1 MNGWGKHKTIFPNFS
16 ALKTHFISNIYAL
29 VDHGIKFY
37 QFQSLSNLHFY
48 KTLNLEEMT
57 LCFHVQILP
66 MLSNKGEE
74 QSSTQL
80 NWHRLFYHYPH
91 IKTEAKQI
99 S

>member
-1 MNGWGKHKTIFPNFS
+1 MDGENIQTIFPNFS

-48 KTLNLEEMT
+48 KILNLEEMT
-57 LCFHVQILP
+57 LRFHVQVLP

-74 QSSTQL
+74 QNSTQL
-80 NWHRLFYHYPH
+80 
-91 IKTEAKQI
+91 T
-99 S
+99 

>member
-1 MNGWGKHKTIFPNFS
+1 MDGENIQTIFPNFS

-48 KTLNLEEMT
+48 KTLNLEEKT
-57 LCFHVQILP
+57 LRFHVQVLP
-66 MLSNKGEE
+66 MLSNKREE
-74 QSSTQL
+74 QNSTQL
-80 NWHRLFYHYPH
+80 TWHRLSYHYPH